1 MRERFPLIAL
11 WASLGYLFAATAV
24 TGKAPFD
31 QVRVFNRG
39 AAEASGPLEFISP
52 AWVVVQADL
61 LLTRL
66 WWMFLAVGFGI
77 VLIAMSTVWVSLS
90 CRRSAG

>member
-1 MRERFPLIAL
+1 MKERLPLIAL
-11 WASLGYLFAATAV
+11 WVSLAYLVVATAA
-24 TGKAPFD
+24 TGKAALD

-61 LLTRL
+61 LLARL
-66 WWMFLAVGFGI
+66 WWMFAAVGVGI
-77 VLIAMSTVWVSLS
+77 MLIAMSTVWVSLS
-90 CRRSAG
+90 YRRSAG